1 MANKQSNTCSA
12 LLQDG
17 TFTVTG
23 TINCQL
29 PAEVIY
35 QSLIDY
41 ERLPEV
47 FRNVESCTVQRNQDD
62 GSIRLLQMVMWKF
75 LIFRG
80 SFVTELE
87 VVEDAEAYELSFKLL
102 KSAFMRE
109 FVGTW
114 KVDKENMGNCT
125 IRHTISVDPAVKPP
139 QRIGDITK
147 HIFETQVRGILDD
160 LSNELALKCDQ
171 TNAF

>member
-1 MANKQSNTCSA
+1 M
-12 LLQDG
+12 QDG

-29 PAEVIY
+29 PAEAIY
-35 QSLIDY
+35 QSLTDY
-41 ERLPEV
+41 ERLSEV
-47 FRNVESCTVQRNQDD
+47 FRNVESCTVQRNHDD

-87 VVEDAEAYELSFKLL
+87 VVEDAGTYELSFRLL
-102 KSAFMRE
+102 KSAFMRK

-114 KVDKENMGNCT
+114 KVDEDEKNTGNCT
-125 IRHTISVDPAVKPP
+125 IRHTISVDPTVKPP

-160 LSNELALKCDQ
+160 LSNELAVKCDQ
-171 TNAF
+171 TNAC